1 MPRRRA
7 PNRPGRP
14 QTAPWAQPRRHVP
27 TSARPLSGPDADLPE
42 PGGGA
47 EGFARRDRG
56 GAEQHLAVREH
67 PEGAVPGLRLL
78 LCEHGALLQ
87 GAACCARGVEPGR
100 GGAAVCPGVGACE
113 DLRGPRPVPSPLL
126 LPQKDKEP
134 VPWEFPS
141 SLAFSRMNAFF
152 RRVRTVEVKSARC
165 RRPHSAAVPSPL
177 APPPTPR
184 TWGTCVIGPLPSA
197 PRAVS
202 QEQTGPVLA
211 ASPYAMP
218 LAYEQAG
225 RSEGSGGTLQSGGG
239 GRGSGRRPRR
249 RAGRLCSWF
258 CGLCWRL
265 FDLVH
270 MLLAPLKGGGGGTA
284 GR

>member
-7 PNRPGRP
+7 PNQPGRL

-27 TSARPLSGPDADLPE
+27 TLARPLSGPDADLPE
-42 PGGGA
+42 PRGGA

-177 APPPTPR
+177 APPPHTQDVGDPR
-184 TWGTCVIGPLPSA
+184 DWSPPLCAPSCQPGANGT
-197 PRAVS
+197 RA
-202 QEQTGPVLA
+202 GGLA
-211 ASPYAMP
+211 LCHAFGVRAGWPQRRLRGD
-218 LAYEQAG
+218 LAE
-225 RSEGSGGTLQSGGG
+225 RGGAAAVQGGG
-239 GRGSGRRPRR
+239 LGAGQGGSALGFVVSVG
-249 RAGRLCSWF
+249 AFLTWCTCCS
-258 CGLCWRL
+258 R
-265 FDLVH
+265 H
-270 MLLAPLKGGGGGTA
+270 
-284 GR
+284 